1 MKVLIFEYV
10 TGGGFLGEQIPKSL
24 AHEGRMMVNALV
36 SNFEKLP
43 EVEITLFKAEK
54 NADLEFQQQIK
65 NFDAVWIIA
74 PEFDGILERFC
85 RYVEN
90 ENKRLLTSPAK
101 AVALT
106 ANKFTTFRILNTA
119 NIPTIPTA
127 IFNSVNHYDQTKEWI
142 IKPID
147 GAGAE
152 NTFLLTSQN
161 DWSALPAFEKIFLI
175 QPHIHGEK
183 TSLSCL
189 FKNGEAR
196 LLCVNLQ
203 VFELENQ
210 QYVLKNIEVN
220 YKADDGHY
228 QKLISQIAKA
238 FPDLFGYVG
247 IDLIENADDCFVL
260 EINPR
265 LTTSFVDIEKKL
277 GLNVAELV
285 INEHFK
291 TEESNL

>member
-10 TGGGFLGEQIPKSL
+10 TASGEGCESL
-24 AHEGRMMVNALV
+24 QREGQMMVDALV

-43 EVEITLFKAEK
+43 DVEVALFKAEK
-54 NADLEFQQQIK
+54 NAEFEFQQQIK
-65 NFDAVWIIA
+65 NADAVWIIA

-106 ANKFTTFRILNTA
+106 ANKFTTFQILTAA
-119 NIPTIPTA
+119 NIPTISTET
-127 IFNSVNHYDQTKEWI
+127 FDSTKNYDQTKEWI

-152 NTFLLTSQN
+152 NTFLLKAEN
-161 DWSALPAFEKIFLI
+161 DWTALPSFEKNVLI

-189 FKNGEAR
+189 FKNGTAR

-203 VFELENQ
+203 VFELQHQ
-210 QYVLKNIEVN
+210 QYVLQNIKVN
-220 YKADDGHY
+220 YKPDDGHY
-228 QKLISQIAKA
+228 QKLVSEISKA

-247 IDLIENADDCFVL
+247 IDLIENADGCFVL

-265 LTTSFVDIEKKL
+265 LTTSFVEIEKKL

-285 INEHFK
+285 INEKF
-291 TEESNL
+291 